1 MAMPLMTGK
10 RALMEMLKAEGV
22 RYIFGN
28 PGTSESAIMSSLPD
42 YPDLEYM
49 LVTQEGVAM
58 GMADGYATARGA
70 PALVNLHIETGL
82 ANGISLL
89 HHAMDGG
96 TPLVL
101 TSGNKD
107 IRKLAEGRSDL
118 VEMVRQFTKWSAE
131 VTHPE
136 QVPGV
141 IRRAFTEAQTP
152 PTGPT
157 YVSFAANALED
168 SADVEIAVSM
178 PGHHRTLPD
187 PVGVEAAAELLANAA
202 NPVMF
207 TGDRLAQSGG
217 TDAAVLLAELCGATV
232 YTTSYARMN
241 FPPRH
246 PQFMGRINPALPVWR
261 AELAKADVVLAVGT
275 DVFSGFFYFSGSVL
289 SGQTSLVHVD
299 SAPRAVGRSEPTRV
313 GIIADPRSALENLHD
328 AVQQRMSGAQR
339 ESARQRVKDLSG
351 RKAALRDR
359 WDSRLKETWNNRPM
373 STERMMTEVGKAIP
387 SDAIVVDDS
396 ISSKDA
402 LHAAIEF
409 NRPDSIF
416 GERIGA
422 IGWGMGAAMGVKLAH
437 PNRPVIGVV
446 GDGSA
451 MMTVQGLWT
460 AANSNIPVV
469 YLVCNNRS
477 YRILKLNMNIYK
489 SEVLDEAAPDSYVG
503 MDFPIPLDLAA
514 MANACGVYGR
524 TIEDPE
530 EIAPAVETALASG
543 RPALL
548 DVVIDGA
555 V

>member
-1 MAMPLMTGK
+1 MPLMTGK
-10 RALMEMLKAEGV
+10 RALMEMLRAEGV

-42 YPDLEYM
+42 YLDLEYM

-70 PALVNLHIETGL
+70 PAFVNLHIETGL

-96 TPLVL
+96 APLVL

-141 IRRAFTEAQTP
+141 MRRAFTEAQTP

-168 SADVEIAVSM
+168 SADVEIVASM
-178 PGHHRTLPD
+178 PGYHRTLPD

-217 TDAAVLLAELCGATV
+217 TDAAVRLAELSGATV

-289 SGQTSLVHVD
+289 ASETSLVHVD
-299 SAPRAVGRSEPTRV
+299 SATRAVGRSEPTRV

-339 ESARQRVKDLSG
+339 ESARQRAKDLSG
-351 RKAALRDR
+351 RKSALKDR
-359 WDSRLKETWNNRPM
+359 WDIRLKETWNNRPM

-422 IGWGMGAAMGVKLAH
+422 IGWGMGATMGVKLAH

-469 YLVCNNRS
+469 YVVCNNRS

-489 SEVLDEAAPDSYVG
+489 SEVLDEVAPDSYVG

-530 EIAPAVETALASG
+530 EIAPAIETALASG